1 MNVIGLVSIPG
12 MMTGQ
17 VLGGSPPLL
26 AAKYQA
32 VIMFLICFS
41 SAGVLSCALR
51 RGAVVGTSLH
61 RHVESTMAI
70 EHAHAMCHQH
80 IHTRHRGVL

>member
-32 VIMFLICFS
+32 ASQSLILTLTLTLTLT
-41 SAGVLSCALR
+41 LSPILPLPLPLLLPQALPLALL
-51 RGAVVGTSLH
+51 GWLWTKS
-61 RHVESTMAI
+61 
-70 EHAHAMCHQH
+70 
-80 IHTRHRGVL
+80 